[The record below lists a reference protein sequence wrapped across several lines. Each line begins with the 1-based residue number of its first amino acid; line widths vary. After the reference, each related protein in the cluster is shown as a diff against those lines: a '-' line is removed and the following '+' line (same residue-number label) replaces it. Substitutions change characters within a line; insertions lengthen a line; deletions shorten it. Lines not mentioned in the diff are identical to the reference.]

1 MHIKGSNQT
10 IITRKSLTIV
20 WFGMSP
26 VFVTKLNVVT
36 VLHRLTNN
44 TMQIWYWS
52 IPKSFSFSGKIV

>member
-10 IITRKSLTIV
+10 IFTRKSLTIV
-20 WFGMSP
+20 WFGMSS

-44 TMQIWYWS
+44 TMQIWNWS